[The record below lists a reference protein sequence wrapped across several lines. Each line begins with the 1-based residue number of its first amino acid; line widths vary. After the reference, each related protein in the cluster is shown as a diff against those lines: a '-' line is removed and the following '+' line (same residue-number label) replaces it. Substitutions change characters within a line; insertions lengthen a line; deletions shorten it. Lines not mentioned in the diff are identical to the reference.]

1 MDLKEIN
8 CKCPKC
14 GIDFKLGEALEE
26 HAIEQVRSEIAA
38 LNDDDI
44 QRRIDAEK
52 KQALEHE
59 KHQTQQQILAQ
70 AEAHQKA
77 LDKNNSELT
86 ALKLKKFEA
95 DSQIK
100 QLQDERNAAIML
112 KLAEQKAQFDAD
124 KINSETEYKLQVQQ
138 LTDDL
143 KRATERAEQGSMQV
157 QGEASELA
165 IEDTL
170 ADLFPGDDVVEVK
183 KGQRGG
189 DCLLIV
195 KNNSGRSVGKILI
208 ESKNTKS
215 FSSAWVTKL
224 KSDAI
229 DEAAQV
235 PVLITT
241 AWPSDTDKAHLKDG
255 VWVCGFHE
263 YQILIRALRQS
274 LIDVAR
280 ATAAETVREDKA
292 QVMYDF
298 LTSSEF
304 AHTIEQMIS
313 PILRMNDQLQKEKR
327 SISRLWK
334 ERETLIESSM
344 SGMDSLYMKIQ
355 GIAQVNLPPVSG
367 MEAIENLSEEQGHK

>member
-1 MDLKEIN
+1 MNLKEIN
-8 CKCPKC
+8 CKFPKC
-14 GIDFKLGEALEE
+14 GSDFKLGDALEE

-38 LNDDDI
+38 LNDDKI

-52 KQALEHE
+52 KQALLYG
-59 KHQTQQQILAQ
+59 KQRAQQELLEQVKARQEVLD
-70 AEAHQKA
+70 QKT
-77 LDKNNSELT
+77 SELNQ
-86 ALKLKKFEA
+86 LKLKNLESDA
-95 DSQIK
+95 QIK
-100 QLQDERNAAIML
+100 QLQNEQNAAIML
-112 KLAEQKAQFDAD
+112 KLAEQKAQFEAD
-124 KINSETEYKLQVQQ
+124 KIKSETEYKLQVHQ

-143 KRATERAEQGSMQV
+143 KRATEHAEQGSMQV

-165 IEDTL
+165 IEGTL
-170 ADLFPGDDVVEVK
+170 ADLFPGDEVVEVK

-215 FSSAWVTKL
+215 FSTAWITKL

-229 DEAAQV
+229 DDGAQV
-235 PVLITT
+235 PVLVTS
-241 AWPSDTDKAHLKDG
+241 AWPSNNDKAHFKDG

-263 YQILIRALRQS
+263 YQVLIRALRQS

-304 AHTIEQMIS
+304 AHTIEQMIT
-313 PILRMNDQLQKEKR
+313 PILRMNNQLQKEKR
-327 SISRLWK
+327 SITRLWK

-355 GIAQVNLPPVSG
+355 GIAQVNLPPVAG
-367 MEAIENLSEEQGHK
+367 MEAIENLSEEQKQ

>member
-1 MDLKEIN
+1 MNLKEIN

-14 GIDFKLGEALEE
+14 GSDFKLGDALEE

-38 LNDDDI
+38 LNDDEI

-52 KQALEHE
+52 KQALEYG
-59 KHQTQQQILAQ
+59 K
-70 AEAHQKA
+70 QKA
-77 LDKNNSELT
+77 QQELLEQVKARQEVLDQKTSELNQ
-86 ALKLKKFEA
+86 LKLKNLESDA
-95 DSQIK
+95 QIK
-100 QLQDERNAAIML
+100 QLQNEQNAAIML
-112 KLAEQKAQFDAD
+112 KLAEQKAQFEAD
-124 KINSETEYKLQVQQ
+124 KIKSETEYKLQVQQ

-165 IEDTL
+165 IEGTL
-170 ADLFPGDDVVEVK
+170 ADLFPGDEVVEVK

-215 FSSAWVTKL
+215 FSTAWITKL

-229 DEAAQV
+229 DDGAQV
-235 PVLITT
+235 PVLVTS
-241 AWPSDTDKAHLKDG
+241 AWPSDNDKAHFKDG

-263 YQILIRALRQS
+263 YQVLIRALRQS

-304 AHTIEQMIS
+304 AHTIEQMIT

-327 SISRLWK
+327 SITRLWK
-334 ERETLIESSM
+334 ERETLIESSI

-355 GIAQVNLPPVSG
+355 GIAQVNLPPVAG
-367 MEAIENLSEEQGHK
+367 MEAIENLSEEQKQ

>member
-1 MDLKEIN
+1 MNLKEIN

-14 GIDFKLGEALEE
+14 GSDFKLGDALEE

-38 LNDDDI
+38 LNDDEI

-52 KQALEHE
+52 KQALEYG
-59 KHQTQQQILAQ
+59 K
-70 AEAHQKA
+70 QKA
-77 LDKNNSELT
+77 QQELLEQVKARQEVLDQKTSELNQ
-86 ALKLKKFEA
+86 LKLKNLESDA
-95 DSQIK
+95 QIK
-100 QLQDERNAAIML
+100 QLQNEQNAAIML
-112 KLAEQKAQFDAD
+112 KLAEQKAQFEAD
-124 KINSETEYKLQVQQ
+124 KIKSETEYKLQVQQ

-165 IEDTL
+165 IEGTL
-170 ADLFPGDDVVEVK
+170 ADLFPGDEVVEVK

-215 FSSAWVTKL
+215 FSTAWITKL

-229 DEAAQV
+229 DDGAQV
-235 PVLITT
+235 PVLVTS
-241 AWPSDTDKAHLKDG
+241 AWPSDNDKAHFKDG

-263 YQILIRALRQS
+263 YQVLIRALRQS

-304 AHTIEQMIS
+304 AHTIEQMIT

-327 SISRLWK
+327 SITRLWK
-334 ERETLIESSM
+334 ERETLIESSI
-344 SGMDSLYMKIQ
+344 SGMDS
-355 GIAQVNLPPVSG
+355 
-367 MEAIENLSEEQGHK
+367 

>member
-1 MDLKEIN
+1 MNLKEIN

-14 GIDFKLGEALEE
+14 GSDFKLGDALEE

-38 LNDDDI
+38 LNDDEI

-52 KQALEHE
+52 KQALEYG
-59 KHQTQQQILAQ
+59 K
-70 AEAHQKA
+70 QKA
-77 LDKNNSELT
+77 QQELLEQVKARQEVLDQKTSELNQ
-86 ALKLKKFEA
+86 LKLKNLESDA
-95 DSQIK
+95 QIK
-100 QLQDERNAAIML
+100 QLQNEQNAAIML
-112 KLAEQKAQFDAD
+112 KLAEQKAQFEAD
-124 KINSETEYKLQVQQ
+124 KIKSETEYKLQVQQ

-165 IEDTL
+165 IEGTL
-170 ADLFPGDDVVEVK
+170 ADLFPGDEVVEVK

-215 FSSAWVTKL
+215 FSTAWITKL

-229 DEAAQV
+229 DDGAQV
-235 PVLITT
+235 PVLVTS
-241 AWPSDTDKAHLKDG
+241 AWPSNNDKAHFKDG

-263 YQILIRALRQS
+263 YQVLIRALRQS

-292 QVMYDF
+292 QVMYDV
-298 LTSSEF
+298 LTSSEL
-304 AHTIEQMIS
+304 AHTIEQMIT

-327 SISRLWK
+327 SITRLWK

-355 GIAQVNLPPVSG
+355 GIAQVNLPPIAG
-367 MEAIENLSEEQGHK
+367 MEAIENLSEEQKQ

>member
-1 MDLKEIN
+1 MNLKEIN
-8 CKCPKC
+8 CKFPKC
-14 GIDFKLGEALEE
+14 GSDFKLGDALEE

-38 LNDDDI
+38 LNDDEI

-52 KQALEHE
+52 KQALEYG
-59 KHQTQQQILAQ
+59 K
-70 AEAHQKA
+70 QKA
-77 LDKNNSELT
+77 QQELLEQVKARQEVLDQKTSELNQ
-86 ALKLKKFEA
+86 LKLKNLESDA
-95 DSQIK
+95 QIK
-100 QLQDERNAAIML
+100 QLQNEQNAAIML
-112 KLAEQKAQFDAD
+112 KLAEQKAQFEAD
-124 KINSETEYKLQVQQ
+124 KIKSETEYKLQVQQ

-165 IEDTL
+165 IEGTL
-170 ADLFPGDDVVEVK
+170 ADLFPGDEVVEVK

-215 FSSAWVTKL
+215 FSTAWITKL

-229 DEAAQV
+229 DDGAQV
-235 PVLITT
+235 PVLVTS
-241 AWPSDTDKAHLKDG
+241 AWPSDNDKAHFKDG

-263 YQILIRALRQS
+263 YQVLIRALRQS

-304 AHTIEQMIS
+304 AHTIEQMIT

-327 SISRLWK
+327 SITRLWK
-334 ERETLIESSM
+334 ERETLIESSI

-355 GIAQVNLPPVSG
+355 GIAQVNLPPVAG
-367 MEAIENLSEEQGHK
+367 MEAIENLSE